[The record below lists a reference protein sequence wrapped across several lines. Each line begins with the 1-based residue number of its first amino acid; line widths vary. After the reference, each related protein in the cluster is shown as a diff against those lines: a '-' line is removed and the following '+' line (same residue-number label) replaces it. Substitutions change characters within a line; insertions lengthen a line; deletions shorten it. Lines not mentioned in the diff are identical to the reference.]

1 MARDVKAPASA
12 YTEGARARQTAA
24 ARADLAIFIAKF
36 TPEIGALIR
45 SVLARMRARLPGAVE
60 FVYDNYNAL
69 VIGYGPTERPSEA
82 WFSVVAY
89 PRRVNLFFLQGARL
103 ADPDGLLQGDGNQV
117 RHIRLESAET
127 LGTRGVRALMTRAIA
142 LSPKKFD
149 KNGPGL
155 TIVRAV
161 SAKQRPRRP
170 ARR

>member
-1 MARDVKAPASA
+1 
-12 YTEGARARQTAA
+12 
-24 ARADLAIFIAKF
+24 LALFISKY

-82 WFSVVAY
+82 WFSIVAY
-89 PRRVNLFFLQGARL
+89 PRKVSLCFIQGAKL
-103 ADPDGLLQGDGNQV
+103 ADPDGLLEGGGNQV
-117 RHIRLESAET
+117 RHIRLESAAT
-127 LGTRGVRALMTRAIA
+127 LGTRGVRALMARAIA
-142 LSPKKFD
+142 KSPKKID
-149 KNGPGL
+149 RKGPGF

-170 ARR
+170 R